1 MQSGSTTPQVPAGAA
16 RYQRELQTGIQAV
29 RLAAQ
34 LCRSV
39 QAGIAAPAAAKSV
52 MVKEDRSP
60 VTVADFGSQA
70 LICAALHQ
78 AFPDDP
84 IMAEEDAAS
93 LTLPQNAAI
102 LSAVTRQLQQARPDA
117 SSDAI
122 RSWIDR
128 GRTREF
134 RERFWSLDPID
145 GTKGFLR
152 REQYAISL
160 ALIVDGRVELAI
172 LGCPN
177 LPQRSESPDLPEAT
191 AAPGLIFH
199 AIRTQGAW
207 SVPISSTDPAPAPA
221 SLPASLHVS
230 LESAPARARFVES
243 VEAAH
248 SSHSDAAQ
256 LAERMQIVRPPL
268 RMDSQAKYATVARGD
283 AEFYL
288 RMPTRADYRE
298 KIWDHAGGMLLV
310 AEAGG
315 TVTDI
320 SGKTL
325 EFHHGPE
332 LLENR
337 GVVASNGVLHDFILA
352 ALRR

>member
-1 MQSGSTTPQVPAGAA
+1 MQSGSTTPQVPAGTA
-16 RYQRELQTGIQAV
+16 RYQRELQTGIEAV

-39 QAGIAAPAAAKSV
+39 QAGVAAPAAAKSV

-70 LICAALHQ
+70 LICAALHA

-93 LTLPQNAAI
+93 LALPQNAAI

-177 LPQRSESPDLPEAT
+177 LAQSSDLPDSPEAT
-191 AAPGLIFH
+191 AAQGLIFH

-207 SVPISSTDPAPAPA
+207 SVPLSGADPAP
-221 SLPASLHVS
+221 LHVS

-337 GVVASNGVLHDFILA
+337 GVVASNGVLHDFILT

>member
-1 MQSGSTTPQVPAGAA
+1 MQSETP
-16 RYQRELQTGIQAV
+16 YQHELRVGVRAV

-34 LCRSV
+34 LCQNV

-70 LICAALHQ
+70 LICAALHD
-78 AFPDDP
+78 AFPDDA
-84 IMAEEDAAS
+84 IMAEEDSAA
-93 LTLPQNAAI
+93 LVAPQNTAI
-102 LSAVTRQLQQARPDA
+102 LSAVTAQVQQVRPEA
-117 SSDAI
+117 NSDVI

-128 GRTREF
+128 GRTRQF

-177 LPQRSESPDLPEAT
+177 LPLRFDAPEAT
-191 AAPGLIFH
+191 GLIFH
-199 AIRTQGAW
+199 ALRSQGAFAL
-207 SVPISSTDPAPAPA
+207 PISAADSAQVPGP
-221 SLPASLHVS
+221 LRVS
-230 LESAPARARFVES
+230 VESAPERARFVES

-248 SSHSDAAQ
+248 SSHGDAAQ
-256 LAERMQIVRPPL
+256 LAQRMQLVRPPL

-337 GVVASNGVLHDFILA
+337 GVVASNGVLHGHILA
-352 ALRR
+352 ALKSS